1 MKVQSNLVLDKGT
14 GELIGFTDLGD
25 LDLNFAVLDKTDEI
39 ATHALAFIVR
49 GLSTQLKFCLAP
61 LLNKWCDCFT
71 VDAHI
76 FGSSLYSGNIL

>member
-39 ATHALAFIVR
+39 ATQLRHSLFVVCP
-49 GLSTQLKFCLAP
+49 LS
-61 LLNKWCDCFT
+61 
-71 VDAHI
+71 
-76 FGSSLYSGNIL
+76 